1 MLVAIGLWKLEEL
14 VVYVELGRLAGMDH
28 EAADN
33 LLEGSSPEE
42 LIHSHMGN
50 AIPWSFATRGHQQ
63 VYSCNQIPAHLGSTV
78 HLSSLQAALLCSRR
92 IGLDLGIDTALAVG
106 VVYQSLLK

>member
-1 MLVAIGLWKLEEL
+1 M
-14 VVYVELGRLAGMDH
+14 ELGKLAGMDH

-50 AIPWSFATRGHQQ
+50 AIPWHFASRDHQQ

-78 HLSSLQAALLCSRR
+78 HLSSLQAALEYGRR
-92 IGLDLGIDTALAVG
+92 IGLDLGIGTAAAVG
-106 VVYQSLLK
+106 LVCQSLLIIV